1 MAKKKTRV
9 LLPGGIQGL
18 VHDLQSG
25 KDLSEARIELPQEPK
40 DEQSATDETK
50 ADEPLAVQPVEEQPA
65 TAQSAAEPSA
75 TTQPAAGPAATPQ
88 SATEPSATAKPSVE
102 PSATSQ
108 PAAAADVTP
117 SQDEALKAEAQPA
130 SGVAGLYTV
139 PEPQEIVGRGRPQ
152 KVNTM
157 KEYTIVKDDSSDS
170 WDLFLDLAQ
179 QYKKGGGKLATIYI
193 DEELKAVLDRMKY
206 AGKERLSTSAIL
218 SSIVAR
224 FIYDHADTIKDIL
237 YRPLN

>member
-40 DEQSATDETK
+40 DEQPATDETK

-75 TTQPAAGPAATPQ
+75 TTQSAA
-88 SATEPSATAKPSVE
+88 EPSATAKPSAE
-102 PSATSQ
+102 PSATTQ

-117 SQDEALKAEAQPA
+117 SQDESPKAEAQPA

>member
-40 DEQSATDETK
+40 DEQPATEETK

-88 SATEPSATAKPSVE
+88 SAAEPSATA
-102 PSATSQ
+102 Q
-108 PAAAADVTP
+108 PVAAADVTP
-117 SQDEALKAEAQPA
+117 SQDEASKAEAQPA

>member
-40 DEQSATDETK
+40 DEQPATDETK

-88 SATEPSATAKPSVE
+88 SAAEPSATA
-102 PSATSQ
+102 Q

-117 SQDEALKAEAQPA
+117 SQDESPKAEAQPA

>member
-40 DEQSATDETK
+40 DELPATEETK

-75 TTQPAAGPAATPQ
+75 TTQPAA
-88 SATEPSATAKPSVE
+88 
-102 PSATSQ
+102 
-108 PAAAADVTP
+108 AADVTP
-117 SQDEALKAEAQPA
+117 SQDESPKAEAQPA

>member
-40 DEQSATDETK
+40 DEQPATEETK

-75 TTQPAAGPAATPQ
+75 TTQPAAEPAATPQ
-88 SATEPSATAKPSVE
+88 SAAEPSATA
-102 PSATSQ
+102 Q

-117 SQDEALKAEAQPA
+117 SQDETLKAEAQPA
-130 SGVAGLYTV
+130 IGVAGLYTV

>member
-40 DEQSATDETK
+40 DEQPATEETK

-75 TTQPAAGPAATPQ
+75 TTQPAA
-88 SATEPSATAKPSVE
+88 
-102 PSATSQ
+102 
-108 PAAAADVTP
+108 AADVTP
-117 SQDEALKAEAQPA
+117 SQDEASKAEAQPA
-130 SGVAGLYTV
+130 IGVAGLYTV